1 LDEEVGA
8 EQPLKGKAILHGS
21 NLNREVSHLDVPK
34 RQALDALGKDELDT
48 ADSDYA
54 TDSICWFGDDSQSG
68 DLINC
73 EHRGGRAG
81 IEENPLQHK
90 FLSAPAELDRDEW
103 KPVLQPDFQEAAR
116 IPAQWTS
123 SISTVSLSV
132 CRTYSSR

>member
-1 LDEEVGA
+1 VRDLWHAFALFVTWFGNSVS
-8 EQPLKGKAILHGS
+8 PLRGRAPDS
-21 NLNREVSHLDVPK
+21 
-34 RQALDALGKDELDT
+34 ALGVVAKDLWT
-48 ADSDYA
+48 AMASSD
-54 TDSICWFGDDSQSG
+54 F
-68 DLINC
+68 INC

-90 FLSAPAELDRDEW
+90 LLCTPAELDRDEW